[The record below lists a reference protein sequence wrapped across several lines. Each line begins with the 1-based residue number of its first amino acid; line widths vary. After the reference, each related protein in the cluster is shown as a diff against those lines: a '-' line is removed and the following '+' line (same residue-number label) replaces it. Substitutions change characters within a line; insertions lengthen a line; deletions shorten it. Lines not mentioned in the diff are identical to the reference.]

1 MTSYELT
8 RSPFARAM
16 LKSRWPQLAVQLG
29 LLGGLGL
36 VIASGL
42 LGTPVGSRSFA
53 IVMVWIV
60 WWAALMLVAVPWLG
74 RAWCSVCPLPLP
86 GEWLQRG
93 VIGGPPRRG
102 SGSARG
108 LRWPRRLRGMWVQ
121 NGAFLAVAILSLPV
135 LTQPRWTGIL
145 LVGLIVAAVALGLI
159 FERRA
164 FCRYVC
170 PVGGFIGLYSQVAP
184 VEVRVR
190 DAAVCAAHTSKT
202 CYTGNESGYGC
213 PWNVFPGSLQVNTY
227 CGLCMECLRTCPH
240 DNVAINL
247 RPVGADLTQAGP
259 RAMDEAFKAI
269 LLLGSGLAYTALLL
283 GPWGRARAAAAA
295 VGSGAWLLYALGFL
309 TFVAAALPAL
319 LLAATRLGLWLSR
332 IRLTP
337 IAALRTLSPAL
348 IPLGLSVWIAFSL
361 SFLLAN
367 LSYAGPVLS
376 DPLNLGWNLL
386 GTAGVGWAP
395 LGQVLFPW
403 LTIGILIAG
412 LAWSSQRLGAIA
424 EGLRGGPRLAWP
436 MRVVSLML
444 TIGVLAVLA
453 P

>member
-1 MTSYELT
+1 MSSVELT
-8 RSPFARAM
+8 RSPFARAI
-16 LKSRWPQLAVQLG
+16 LKSRWPQLAAQLVLLAG
-29 LLGGLGL
+29 LALA
-36 VIASGL
+36 IASGL

-102 SGSARG
+102 SGFARG

-145 LVGLIVAAVALGLI
+145 LVGLIVAAVALSLV

-190 DAAVCAAHTSKT
+190 DAALCASHSTKT
-202 CYTGNESGYGC
+202 CYTGSDWGYGC
-213 PWNVFPGSLQVNTY
+213 PWNVFPGSLSVNTY
-227 CGLCMECLRTCPH
+227 CGLCMECLRTCPY

-247 RPVGADLTQAGP
+247 RPVGADLTRPGL
-259 RAMDEAFKAI
+259 RGLDETFKAI
-269 LLLGSGLAYTALLL
+269 LLLGSGLAYTLVLL
-283 GPWGRARAAAAA
+283 GPWARTRTAAAA
-295 VGSGAWLLYALGFL
+295 VGSAAWLLYAFGFL
-309 TFVAAALPAL
+309 TFVAVALPAL

-332 IRLTP
+332 IRLAPTT
-337 IAALRTLSPAL
+337 ALRTLSPAL

-386 GTAGVGWAP
+386 GTAGIGWVPIAP
-395 LGQVLFPW
+395 VLIPW
-403 LTIGILIAG
+403 VTIGVLIAG

-424 EGLRGGPRLAWP
+424 EDLRGGPRLAWP
-436 MRVVSLML
+436 LRVVGLAL
-444 TIGVLAVLA
+444 TISALVVLAS
-453 P
+453 